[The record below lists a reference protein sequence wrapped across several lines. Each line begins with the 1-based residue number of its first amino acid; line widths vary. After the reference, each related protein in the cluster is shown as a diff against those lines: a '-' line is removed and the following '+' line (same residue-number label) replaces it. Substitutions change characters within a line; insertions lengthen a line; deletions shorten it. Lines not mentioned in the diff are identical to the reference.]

1 MRRLPA
7 CFDNPARNTVLL
19 GVLLLVLGCVLLA
32 VTEHADRA
40 RVMSADALGGFVLT
54 GRAAVPGSAS
64 DGHLVLVS
72 GAPEVHTPARDAQF
86 GVATA
91 APALLRNVE
100 MFQWH
105 ETNFGG
111 ERSYQQDWIDH
122 PIDSATFNNP
132 VGHQNPGAFPL
143 VAARFDSPDVTVG
156 GFRLATALVD
166 LIPGPEAF
174 TPDLAH
180 IPGNMAATFQ
190 ADAGTLVTSTNLA
203 RPQVGDLR
211 VSWQRIAPAELTVFA
226 RDAHGTLVPTQN
238 AAGAPIAEVLIGKV
252 SLADAVAGA
261 PRAPRFRWARRV
273 LALLLAWAGVDLL
286 LPRTRRSDRGLA
298 LAAALVPLALIA
310 AGLWFE
316 VRIIVCVA
324 LVLLAVLAAIAVGW
338 RWTTHIKRGW

>member
-7 CFDNPARNTVLL
+7 FFTNPTRNAAVL
-19 GVLLLVLGCVLLA
+19 GVLLLLLGCALLA
-32 VTEHADRA
+32 ATEQSDRA

-54 GRAAVPGSAS
+54 GRAAVPGAAA

-72 GAPEVHTPARDAQF
+72 GVPVVRTPARDAQF
-86 GVATA
+86 GVATD

-100 MFQWH
+100 MLQWH

-143 VAARFDSPDVTVG
+143 AARRFDSPDVKVG

-174 TPDLAH
+174 TPNLSH
-180 IPGNMAATFQ
+180 VPGNMAATFQ
-190 ADAGTLVTSTNLA
+190 PDDGTLVTSA
-203 RPQVGDLR
+203 DIAHPQVGDLR
-211 VSWQRIAPAELTVFA
+211 VSWQQIAPDELTVFA
-226 RDAHGTLVPTQN
+226 RNAHGTLVPTRN
-238 AAGAPIAEVLIGKV
+238 AAGEPIAEVLVGKV

-261 PRAPRFRWARRV
+261 PHAPRFKWARRV
-273 LALLLAWAGVDLL
+273 LAVLLAWAGVDLL
-286 LPRTRRSDRGLA
+286 LPRSRRRDRGLA

-310 AGLWFE
+310 AGLWLE
-316 VRIIVCVA
+316 ARIIVCVA
-324 LVLLAVLAAIAVGW
+324 LVLLAVLAAIVVGW
-338 RWTTHIKRGW
+338 RWRNGAKGGW